1 MNVTAVE
8 IAQLPRF
15 CWGQLQVPNAN
26 GEEFWI
32 RDCGP
37 AANHYCSGLI
47 YLVRAKHSA
56 HKSTRLEL
64 VLHADTDVAYTERA
78 IKDYPQC
85 SIREDVARSRA
96 EVNNLIFMYGG
107 KRPGAR

>member
-26 GEEFWI
+26 GDEFRI

-47 YLVRAKHSA
+47 YLVRAKRSA
-56 HKSTRLEL
+56 SKSTRLDL
-64 VLHADTDVAYTERA
+64 VLHADTDVA
-78 IKDYPQC
+78 
-85 SIREDVARSRA
+85 
-96 EVNNLIFMYGG
+96 
-107 KRPGAR
+107 